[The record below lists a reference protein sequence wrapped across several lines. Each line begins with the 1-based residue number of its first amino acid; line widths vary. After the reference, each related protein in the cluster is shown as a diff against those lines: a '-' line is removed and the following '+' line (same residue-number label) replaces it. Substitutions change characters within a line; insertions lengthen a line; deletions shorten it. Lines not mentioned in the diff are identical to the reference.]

1 MEYWLEEICG
11 KTDDVA
17 SLLVQA
23 KGDANLDEGIGNNV
37 PTERWGRI
45 VVKNIIQS
53 SIASKIVSEEKY
65 RL

>member
-17 SLLVQA
+17 TLLVQA
-23 KGDANLDEGIGNNV
+23 KCDANLDKGIGNNV

-45 VVKNIIQS
+45 VKNIIQS
-53 SIASKIVSEEKY
+53 SIAS
-65 RL
+65 

>member
-17 SLLVQA
+17 TLLVQA

-53 SIASKIVSEEKY
+53 SIAS
-65 RL
+65 

>member
-17 SLLVQA
+17 TLLVQA
-23 KGDANLDEGIGNNV
+23 KCDANLDKGIGNNV

-45 VVKNIIQS
+45 VKNIIQS
-53 SIASKIVSEEKY
+53 SIASLIVSEQKY